1 MLRIV
6 IHFFLHNKAVTFL
19 ILLLLTLWGLS
30 SAPFDF
36 HIPGIPRNPVAV
48 DAIPD
53 LGENQQIIFTEW
65 PGRSPQD
72 VENQVTYPLTTA
84 LLGLPGVKNIR
95 SSSMFGF
102 SMIYV
107 IFKDEAEFYW
117 TRSRILE
124 KLNALPPGILPQGV
138 QPALGPDATG
148 LGQIFWYTLEGRDDK
163 GRPAGGWDVQ
173 ELRSLQD
180 YLVRFA
186 LSSAEGVAEVA
197 SVGGFVREYQVDV
210 NPEAMRTFGISLKE
224 VMEALRNTNLD
235 IGAQTMEINLVEYYV
250 RGLGYIKS
258 IEDIEETV
266 VRVRNNIPIR
276 VSDIAKVNL
285 GPADRRGALDK
296 SGAEAV
302 GGVVVARYGANP
314 LEVIQNVKE
323 KIKEL
328 ESGLPSKILEDGTV
342 SRVRVIPFYDRTQL
356 IKETIATLYN
366 NLSQEIL
373 VTTIVVIILLF
384 NLRASIAVSGLLPV
398 GVLLTFII
406 MRYTGVDANVVAL
419 AGIAIAIGTMVD
431 VGIVMAESI
440 VHRLERRPQGED
452 LYTTVF
458 KGSMEVGTAI
468 VVAVITT
475 IISFLPVFALEG
487 AEGKLFRPLAFTK
500 TFALGVAMFLSL
512 VALPALAHTVFSIR
526 SPKRFWRIA
535 GNAVLI
541 ASGVWMLLFQH
552 GNFAGPILMIIGSIG
567 LLAALAT
574 PWLDEKAQQKVIGAK
589 NLLFASVIAL
599 LITRMW
605 MPLGVDQNLALNF
618 VFVIIAL
625 GSILGLLFFIV
636 RIYRRVLQ
644 VLLAH
649 KLLFLVLPLGILVA
663 GYVIFR
669 RAGREFM
676 PSLDEGSFLLMP
688 TSMPHSG
695 IQENVRNLQLLDMA
709 VSGIPEVELVV
720 GKLGRAESAL
730 DPAPINM
737 FENVIQYKSEYKTDE
752 SGKRL
757 RFKVDK
763 KGDYVRDS
771 NGHLIPD
778 PGGQYFR
785 QWRPHIHS
793 PEDIWKEIAEV
804 TRLPGITA
812 APKLQPIETRLV
824 MLQTGMRAP
833 MGIKV
838 KGQDLATI
846 EAFGLELEKALREVK
861 GVKSAAVFAERIEG
875 KPYLELALDR
885 KALARHGLTIQEVQ
899 EYIQAA
905 VGGAALT
912 QTVEGR
918 ERYNVRIRYP
928 RELRNDP
935 EALERIYVPSRNTD
949 SQVLLGDLMEIRYV
963 QGPQM
968 IRSEDGFLTGYV
980 LFDKE
985 NGFAEVDAVENAKK
999 HIESRI
1005 AAGTLSVPAGV
1016 SYRFAGNYEQ
1026 HLRATRRLAILLP
1039 VTLLIIFLV
1048 QYLEFRSFMISAMV
1062 FTGVLVAFAGG
1073 FILIWLYGQPWF
1085 LDFPFFGENLRDLFQ
1100 VKPINLSVAVWVGF
1114 LALFGIVTDDG
1125 VLMATFLKERFK
1137 TAQPDSIQAIRQAV
1151 LEGAQRRIRPAMMVT
1166 ATTLLG
1172 YLPILTAQGKGSEI
1186 MAPMAVPAFGGLVI
1200 EIISV
1205 FIVPVLFCLWQEQR
1219 WHRQQRRGIT
1229 GLSPGQ

>member
-1 MLRIV
+1 M
-6 IHFFLHNKAVTFL
+6 TFL
-19 ILLLLTLWGLS
+19 ILLLLVLWGFS
-30 SAPFDF
+30 TAPFDF
-36 HIPGIPRNPVAV
+36 HIPGIPRDPVAV

-53 LGENQQIIFTEW
+53 LGENQQIVFTEW

-72 VENQVTYPLTTA
+72 VENQITYPLTTA

-107 IFKDEAEFYW
+107 IFKDDAEFYW

-163 GRPAGGWDVQ
+163 GNPAGGWDVQ

-180 YLVRFA
+180 YLVRFS

-276 VSDIAKVNL
+276 INDIAKVNL

-302 GGVVVARYGANP
+302 GGVVVARFGANP

-328 ESGLPSKILEDGTV
+328 ESGLPSKVLEDGTV

-366 NLSQEIL
+366 NLAQEIL

-440 VHRLERRPQGED
+440 VHRMERRPQGED

-468 VVAVITT
+468 VVAVVTT

-526 SPKRFWRIA
+526 SPRRFWRIA
-535 GNAVLI
+535 GNAALI
-541 ASGVWMLLFQH
+541 AGGAWMLFFQP
-552 GNFAGPILMIIGSIG
+552 GSFAGPILIIIGCTG
-567 LLAALAT
+567 LLAALAA
-574 PWLDEKAQQKVIGAK
+574 PWLDEVAQQKVNWAK

-618 VFVIIAL
+618 LFVALAL

-649 KLLFLVLPLGILVA
+649 KLLFLMLPLGILVA
-663 GYVIFR
+663 GYTIFR

-757 RFKVDK
+757 RFKVSAQ
-763 KGDYVRDS
+763 GDYVRDS
-771 NGHLIPD
+771 SGNLIAD

-793 PEDIWKEIAEV
+793 PEDIWQEIAAA
-804 TRLPGITA
+804 TRLPGVTA

-899 EYIQAA
+899 EYIQTA
-905 VGGAALT
+905 VGGTALT

-918 ERYNVRIRYP
+918 ERYNVRVRYP

-935 EALERIYVPSRNTD
+935 EVLKRIYVPSRNTD

-985 NGFAEVDAVENAKK
+985 SGFAEIDAVENAKK
-999 HIESRI
+999 HIEALI
-1005 AAGTLSVPAGV
+1005 ATGTLSVPPGV

-1085 LDFPFFGENLRDLFQ
+1085 LDLPFFGENLRDLFQ

-1219 WHRQQRRGIT
+1219 WHRKHRKGVT
-1229 GLSPGQ
+1229 GASLGQ

>member
-1 MLRIV
+1 MLKNI
-6 IHFFLHNKAVTFL
+6 IHFFLYNKVVTFL
-19 ILLLLTLWGLS
+19 IIALLAFWGLS

-36 HIPGIPRNPVAV
+36 HIPWLPRDPVPV

-72 VENQVTYPLTTA
+72 VEHQVTYPLTAA
-84 LLGLPGVKNIR
+84 LLGLPGVRSIR

-102 SMIYV
+102 SNIYV
-107 IFKDEAEFYW
+107 VFQDDVEFYW
-117 TRSRILE
+117 SRSRILE
-124 KLNALPPGILPQGV
+124 KLNALPPGLLPQGV

-148 LGQIFWYTLEGRDDK
+148 LGQIFWYTLEGRDEA

-186 LSSAEGVAEVA
+186 LNSAEGVAEVA
-197 SVGGFVREYQVDV
+197 SVGGFVKEYQVDV
-210 NPEAMRTFGISLKE
+210 NPAALRTYGISLKE
-224 VMEALRNTNLD
+224 VMEALRNTNID

-250 RGLGYIKS
+250 RGLGYIRQ
-258 IEDIEETV
+258 IDDILQTV
-266 VRVRNNIPIR
+266 VRVQNNIPIR
-276 VSDIAKVNL
+276 IADVAKVNL

-302 GGVVVARYGANP
+302 GGVVVARYGSNP
-314 LEVIQNVKE
+314 LEVIGNVKA
-323 KIKEL
+323 KIAEL
-328 ESGLPSKILEDGTV
+328 QSGLPSKTLEDGTV
-342 SRVRVIPFYDRTQL
+342 SRVSIVPFYDRTQL
-356 IKETIATLYN
+356 IKETIGTLYS
-366 NLSQEIL
+366 NLAQEIL

-384 NLRASIAVSGLLPV
+384 NLRASLAVSGLLPL
-398 GVLLTFII
+398 GVLLTFIV
-406 MRYTGVDANVVAL
+406 MRHTGVDANVVAL

-440 VHRLERRPQGED
+440 VHRMERRPAGED
-452 LYTTVF
+452 LYTTVY
-458 KGSMEVGTAI
+458 KGSLEVGTAI

-512 VALPALAHTVFSIR
+512 IALPALAHTVFSIR
-526 SPKRFWRIA
+526 SPRRLWRLLGNVLLMSGGCWLIFAQNSHLAGMILLVLALTGLAGAAVAPRWGADGQEKVKRI
-535 GNAVLI
+535 
-541 ASGVWMLLFQH
+541 
-552 GNFAGPILMIIGSIG
+552 
-567 LLAALAT
+567 
-574 PWLDEKAQQKVIGAK
+574 K
-589 NLLFASVIAL
+589 NLVFAAIIAL

-605 MPLGVDQNLALNF
+605 MPLGVDQPLAVNF
-618 VFVIIAL
+618 VFVAALL

-636 RIYRRVLQ
+636 RIYQRVLR
-644 VLLAH
+644 VLLAY
-649 KLLFLVLPLGILVA
+649 KFLFLLLPAGIIVC

-669 RAGREFM
+669 QVGREFM

-688 TSMPHSG
+688 TAMPHSG
-695 IQENVRNLQLLDMA
+695 IQENVRNLRLLDMA
-709 VSGIPEVELVV
+709 VSAIPEVELVV

-737 FENVIQYKSEYKTDE
+737 YENVILYKSEYLTDE
-752 SGKRL
+752 EGRRL
-757 RFKVDK
+757 RFRTDAE
-763 KGDYVRDS
+763 GGYVRDS
-771 NGHLIPD
+771 LGGLVPD

-785 QWRPHIHS
+785 QWRPHIRS
-793 PEDIWKEIAEV
+793 PEDIWREIAQA
-804 TRLPGITA
+804 TQLPGVTS

-838 KGQDLATI
+838 KGRDLATI
-846 EAFGLELEKALREVK
+846 EAFGLALEKALRDVE

-875 KPYLELALDR
+875 KPYLELAIDR
-885 KALARHGLTIQEVQ
+885 KAIARHGLTVQEVQ

-918 ERYNVRIRYP
+918 ERYNVRVRYP

-935 EALERIYVPSRNTD
+935 EALKQIFVPSRNGE
-949 SQVLLGDLMEIRYV
+949 SQVPLGDLVAVHYV

-980 LFDKE
+980 LFDKAS
-985 NGFAEVDAVENAKK
+985 GVAEVDAVENARE
-999 HIESRI
+999 HIGALI
-1005 AAGTLSVPAGV
+1005 ASGQLSVPPGV

-1026 HLRATRRLAILLP
+1026 HLRASRRLAILLP
-1039 VTLLIIFLV
+1039 ITLLIIFLV
-1048 QYLEFRSFMISAMV
+1048 QYLEFRSLLISGMV
-1062 FTGVLVAFAGG
+1062 FSGVLVAFAGG

-1085 LDFPFFGENLRDLFQ
+1085 LDIPFFGENLRDLFQ
-1100 VKPINLSVAVWVGF
+1100 VRPVNLSVAVWVGF

-1137 TAQPDSIQAIRQAV
+1137 ASPPDSIPEIRRAV

-1172 YLPILTAQGKGSEI
+1172 YLPILTARGKGSEI
-1186 MAPMAVPAFGGLVI
+1186 MAPMAIPAFGGLLI

-1205 FIVPVLFCLWQEQR
+1205 FIVPVLFCIWQEYR
-1219 WHRQQRRGIT
+1219 WHRKTRINQQI
-1229 GLSPGQ
+1229 